1 VYDSKVSFYRCDEM
15 QGRNGSLCGDLT
27 NEKVFHYTTLDR
39 LIGKILPNNTLLL
52 NRFSRS
58 YDPVEKYRIFTKIKF
73 SKKGDIVPSIDRKTD
88 NKVAKNF
95 RFVCFTKDLDNQ
107 SVQNFHGHLL
117 PRMWAQYANRNRG
130 VCLVF
135 DKQKLL
141 EKFTQ
146 QYPGYFDCDV
156 SYDLDN
162 GHFSELEETQGLN
175 YSLDQLLSDNK
186 LKKKLLFGKI
196 SDYEYEREWRVVIH
210 DDKQDE
216 TFLRFEDSLI
226 AIVFGSAIRTINNKR
241 IFKNSNQL
249 QYKDLKYYQVVYNVP
264 VHYVFDEY
272 IQCVPEDSYCYDIP
286 VDMK

>member
-1 VYDSKVSFYRCDEM
+1 M
-15 QGRNGSLCGDLT
+15 QGSNGSLCGDFT

-58 YDPVEKYRIFTKIKF
+58 YDPVEKYRIFTKVGF
-73 SKKGDIVPSIDRKTD
+73 SKNGDVVTSIDRKTD
-88 NKVAKNF
+88 NKIARNF
-95 RFVCFTKDLDNQ
+95 RFVCFTKDIEIQ
-107 SVQNFHGHLL
+107 SGLNCRGHLL
-117 PRMWAQYANRNRG
+117 PRMWAQYADRNRG

-141 EKFTQ
+141 EKFKQ

-162 GHFSELEETQGLN
+162 GHFSESEATQGLN
-175 YSLDQLLSDNK
+175 YKFDQLLTDNK
-186 LKKKLLFGKI
+186 LKEKLFFGKI

-210 DDKQDE
+210 DDKRDQ
-216 TFLRFEDSLI
+216 TFLKFEDSLI
-226 AIVFGSAIRTINNKR
+226 AIVFGSAIRSINSKR
-241 IFKNSNQL
+241 IFKKSNQS

-264 VHYVFDEY
+264 VHYVFDEF
-272 IQCVPEDSYCYDIP
+272 IQCVPEDSYCFDIP
-286 VDMK
+286 VHMQ

>member
-1 VYDSKVSFYRCDEM
+1 M
-15 QGRNGSLCGDLT
+15 QGNYGSLCGDLK
-27 NEKVFHYTTLDR
+27 NEKVFHYTTLGT

-73 SKKGDIVPSIDRKTD
+73 QKNGNIVPSIDRKTD
-88 NKVAKNF
+88 CKVARNF

-135 DKQKLL
+135 DKKKLL
-141 EKFTQ
+141 EKFKQ

-162 GHFSELEETQGLN
+162 GHFSELEATQGLN
-175 YSLDQLLSDNK
+175 YKFNQLITDNK
-186 LKKKLLFGKI
+186 LKEKLFFGKI
-196 SDYEYEREWRVVIH
+196 SDYEYEREWRVLIH
-210 DDKQDE
+210 DDNQDQ

-226 AIVFGSAIRTINNKR
+226 AIVFGSAIRSINSKR
-241 IFKNSNQL
+241 IFKKSNL
-249 QYKDLKYYQVVYNVP
+249 SQYKDLKSYQVVYNVP
-264 VHYVFDEY
+264 VHYVYDEF
-272 IQCVPEDSYCYDIP
+272 IQCVPEDSYCFDIP
-286 VDMK
+286 IDMQ